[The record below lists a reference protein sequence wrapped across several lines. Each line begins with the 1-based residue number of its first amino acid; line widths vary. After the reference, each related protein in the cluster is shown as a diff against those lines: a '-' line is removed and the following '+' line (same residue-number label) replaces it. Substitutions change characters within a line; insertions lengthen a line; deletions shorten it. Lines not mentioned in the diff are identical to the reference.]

1 MKFKEVVGRITGISC
16 PVFGVSWKPAETER
30 AMAQRIVTFLEDR
43 RVLYAPDS
51 QEILAHCVQSV
62 LEIRHH
68 LTAVLQELPDE
79 SELAE
84 NVRAMRAACR
94 KFLDTAGDG
103 RSDLIVFGVTPGH
116 WASWRFHD
124 AIGQMRGVFGVHV
137 AQVAAKYG
145 LDVEDDLA
153 SILPAAATEDD
164 ERVRPQKPPKK
175 RT

>member
-16 PVFGVSWKPAETER
+16 PVFGVSWKPAETDR
-30 AMAQRIVTFLEDR
+30 AMARRVVTFLEDR

-51 QEILAHCVQSV
+51 QEIIHHCVQSV

-68 LTAVLQELPDE
+68 LTAVLQELPDK
-79 SELAE
+79 SELGE

-103 RSDLIVFGVTPGH
+103 PSDLIVFGVTPGH

-145 LDVEDDLA
+145 LDIEDDLA

-164 ERVRPQKPPKK
+164 HKPRPRKPKK
-175 RT
+175 PT